1 MQCEYIVLGCAFA
14 AHTASDWQYGVADNH
29 TSSGDISGGIKC
41 GVGLSFP
48 AAQRAPNQP
57 EPVNVPWL
65 AISRTAPIFFAREV
79 RQVAGV
85 AISKL
90 IAVPG
95 V

>member
-14 AHTASDWQYGVADNH
+14 AHTATGWQYGVADNH
-29 TSSGDISGGIKC
+29 KSSGDISGGIKC
-41 GVGLSFP
+41 DVGLSFP
-48 AAQRAPNQP
+48 AAQCAPNQS

-65 AISRTAPIFFAREV
+65 AISRTAPIFFATAV
-79 RQVAGV
+79 RQVAAV